1 VLFCLSKMPVAGT
14 AGCCNFQKEACHYR
28 VDQTLPEISE
38 RCEARR
44 MGEARCH
51 SSQSSD
57 SHTLNALAH
66 EIGPMSEKTIPVQ
79 SKRMR
84 YLEKL
89 APGLPVLL
97 RYQRRDLRHDL
108 NAGLSVAAVAL
119 PVGVAY
125 AQLAG
130 FNPVV
135 GLYSSIL
142 PLLAYAIF
150 GTSRQLI
157 IGPDAATCAL
167 IAAAVTP
174 LASGNQDLYLSLSI
188 ALAFLAGVLCI
199 GASFLR
205 LGALADFLSKPIL
218 VGFLNGIALSIM
230 LGQIGKIFGFSM
242 SASGIVPRLIE
253 WVSKLGST
261 EWPTLAVS
269 LGAFLLLLI
278 TPRVSRSVPAAL
290 VALVACAAVVHALG
304 LEKHGV
310 ATVGFVPAGLPPVKV
325 PHVPLGLLPSVLDDA
340 AGLALVTFSS
350 MMLTSRSF
358 ASKNRYEVDV
368 DREFA
373 ALGVANIAS
382 ALSQGFAVS
391 GADSRTAVSDS
402 SGGRTQVTGLVA
414 AATVACVLLFFTEPL
429 RYVPIAALGAV
440 LVVAAFSLIDIQ
452 TLRSLYKI
460 DRREFVLSLL
470 ATLGVVVVGPI
481 QAILVVVALA
491 ILRFVRL
498 VSRPKIEILGTTPGL
513 AGFHSIE
520 RHPDALTVP
529 GLMILRFNAPVVFFN
544 APYFKRGVIA
554 AVDTASPSLKWVVLD
569 MIPITLI
576 DATGLYTAQEVADVL
591 RERGIV
597 LAAAGRQTEWYQWAE
612 SHRFSARDRKITI
625 YPTIRDA
632 IKAYQSAVS
641 WGENTA
647 LLSKT

>member
-1 VLFCLSKMPVAGT
+1 
-14 AGCCNFQKEACHYR
+14 
-28 VDQTLPEISE
+28 
-38 RCEARR
+38 
-44 MGEARCH
+44 
-51 SSQSSD
+51 
-57 SHTLNALAH
+57 
-66 EIGPMSEKTIPVQ
+66 MSEKTTPIQ
-79 SKRMR
+79 SRRMR
-84 YLEKL
+84 YLERL
-89 APGLPVLL
+89 APGLTVLL
-97 RYQRRDLRHDL
+97 SYQRRDLRHDL

-130 FNPVV
+130 FNAVV

-167 IAAAVTP
+167 VAAAVTP
-174 LASGNQDLYLSLSI
+174 LASGNQDLYQSLSI
-188 ALAFLAGVLCI
+188 ALAFLAGILCI

-205 LGALADFLSKPIL
+205 LGALADFLSKPVL

-242 SASGIVPRLIE
+242 SAGGIVPRLIE
-253 WVSKLGST
+253 FVSKLGST
-261 EWPTLAVS
+261 QWPTLAVGV
-269 LGAFLLLLI
+269 GAFLLLLI
-278 TPRVSRSVPAAL
+278 TPRLFRSVPAAL
-290 VALVACAAVVHALG
+290 VALVACAAIVHALG

-310 ATVGFVPAGLPPVKV
+310 ATVGFVPAGLPPVKL
-325 PHVPLGLLPSVLDDA
+325 PHIPLNLLPSVFDDA

-373 ALGVANIAS
+373 ALGAANIAS

-414 AATVACVLLFFTEPL
+414 ATTIACVLLFFTGPL

-440 LVVAAFSLIDIQ
+440 LVVAALSLIDIR

-460 DRREFVLSLL
+460 DRREFALSLL
-470 ATLGVVVVGPI
+470 ATLGVVAVGPI

-491 ILRFVRL
+491 ILRFVKL
-498 VSRPKIEILGTTPGL
+498 VSRPKIEILGTARGL
-513 AGFHSIE
+513 PGFHSIQ
-520 RHPDALTVP
+520 RHPGALTIS
-529 GLMILRFNAPVVFFN
+529 GLMLLRFNAPVVFFN
-544 APYFKRGVIA
+544 APYFKREIMA
-554 AVDTASPSLKWVVLD
+554 AVDTAGSSLKWVVLD
-569 MIPITLI
+569 MIPITLV
-576 DATGLYTAQEVADVL
+576 DATGLYTAEEVADAL
-591 RERGIV
+591 RDRGIV
-597 LAAAGRQTEWYQWAE
+597 LAAAGRQTEWHHWAE
-612 SHRFSARDRKITI
+612 SRQFSARDRKIPI

-632 IKAYQSAVS
+632 IKAYRKAVS
-641 WGENTA
+641 CGENMA
-647 LLSKT
+647 VLSKT